1 VKSKICAYSKSKVQD
16 ININDAIELV
26 KAVSVEVSFGDD
38 NMVNA
43 SNNEELEHYVK
54 TFSRAKE
61 DDGSS
66 RRPKVYSVDCEM
78 VSTSA
83 GMELARVSVIEFVG
97 GAAEGGDDAEEKSI
111 AVLDELVNPRRCV
124 LDYLTQFSGITPKM
138 LLNVNIRIEVIQ
150 LFLLSVIHEEDIIVA
165 HSGEND
171 LKALRLV
178 HNNIVDTSVIF
189 RGDNGRKYSLKHLSN
204 VLLQKQIQSSSAGHC
219 SKEDA
224 EAALILALR
233 RARLGTS
240 FRLKEAAKPINVIEV
255 FQKVGKIGVDGN
267 SGSGDETSF
276 AERNDR
282 SCVCIGPNEWLRGQ
296 SSASSQH
303 LLCCESLN
311 SSMSMAV
318 PSWLASKKSSR
329 AGLLWAKL
337 VCGSD
342 GLQQEIKKQDEIID
356 SLVTSVPH
364 DTVFLVVFQR
374 NLNAAIALSR
384 QRKAATNQ
392 KATCAWS
399 DAQEEEWK
407 RYMTCTRNCEALW
420 IGNI

>member
-1 VKSKICAYSKSKVQD
+1 
-16 ININDAIELV
+16 
-26 KAVSVEVSFGDD
+26 
-38 NMVNA
+38 
-43 SNNEELEHYVK
+43 
-54 TFSRAKE
+54 
-61 DDGSS
+61 
-66 RRPKVYSVDCEM
+66 
-78 VSTSA
+78 
-83 GMELARVSVIEFVG
+83 
-97 GAAEGGDDAEEKSI
+97 
-111 AVLDELVNPRRCV
+111 
-124 LDYLTQFSGITPKM
+124 M
-138 LLNVNIRIEVIQ
+138 LLNVNMRIEVIQ

-240 FRLKEAAKPINVIEV
+240 FRLKEAAKAINVIEV
-255 FQKVGKIGVDGN
+255 FQKAGVDGN
-267 SGSGDETSF
+267 SGSGDEASF

-296 SSASSQH
+296 SQSASSQH

-342 GLQQEIKKQDEIID
+342 ELQQEMKKQDEIID
-356 SLVTSVPH
+356 SLIASVPR
-364 DTVFLVVFQR
+364 DTVVLVVFQR
-374 NLNAAIALSR
+374 NLNSTIALSR
-384 QRKAATNQ
+384 QRKAATNP
-392 KATCAWS
+392 KATCVWS
-399 DAQEEEWK
+399 DVQEEEWK
-407 RYMTCTRNCEALW
+407 QYMTCTRNCEALW

>member
-1 VKSKICAYSKSKVQD
+1 
-16 ININDAIELV
+16 
-26 KAVSVEVSFGDD
+26 
-38 NMVNA
+38 
-43 SNNEELEHYVK
+43 
-54 TFSRAKE
+54 
-61 DDGSS
+61 
-66 RRPKVYSVDCEM
+66 
-78 VSTSA
+78 
-83 GMELARVSVIEFVG
+83 
-97 GAAEGGDDAEEKSI
+97 
-111 AVLDELVNPRRCV
+111 
-124 LDYLTQFSGITPKM
+124 M
-138 LLNVNIRIEVIQ
+138 LLNVNMRIEVIQ

-224 EAALILALR
+224 EAALVLALR
-233 RARLGTS
+233 RARRGTS

-255 FQKVGKIGVDGN
+255 FQKAKVGKIGVDGN

-296 SSASSQH
+296 SQSASSQH

-311 SSMSMAV
+311 SSMSMAI

-342 GLQQEIKKQDEIID
+342 GLQHEMKKQDEIID
-356 SLVTSVPH
+356 SLVTSVPR
-364 DTVFLVVFQR
+364 DTVFLVIFQR
-374 NLNAAIALSR
+374 NLDSTIALTR
-384 QRKAATNQ
+384 QRKAATNP
-392 KATCAWS
+392 KATCVWS

-407 RYMTCTRNCEALW
+407 QYMTCTRNCEALW